1 MNLKMP
7 KMMKKTVVFW
17 LYFQGL
23 GERLNK
29 CDIWKFCQSPHHPDS
44 RKIAKT
50 FAPRVVRLRS
60 TATTEKAHL
69 SLQICSTTTKPVFLI
84 SANNGLQIV
93 NLGVHALCFLFVLR
107 HSETGAKIMIFVG
120 KASYS
125 VLNHQKSRWQY
136 FTACVTANLLQH
148 TARKEL
154 SMSSLASEK
163 LSCFHENTNCLTMPL
178 DFTCTPSRKVCFFT
192 INKNGTMFYATT
204 WKK

>member
-29 CDIWKFCQSPHHPDS
+29 CDIWKFLSISSSFGQQANSENICTSSSPPQEHCHH
-44 RKIAKT
+44 RKD
-50 FAPRVVRLRS
+50 PS
-60 TATTEKAHL
+60 L
-69 SLQICSTTTKPVFLI
+69 SLKICSTTTKPVFLI
-84 SANNGLQIV
+84 SASNGFQIV

-107 HSETGAKIMIFVG
+107 HSETGAKIMVFVG

-136 FTACVTANLLQH
+136 FSACVTANLLQH
-148 TARKEL
+148 TAGKEL

-178 DFTCTPSRKVCFFT
+178 VFTCTPSRKVCFFLP
-192 INKNGTMFYATT
+192 
-204 WKK
+204 

>member
-1 MNLKMP
+1 MWYLKVFVNL
-7 KMMKKTVVFW
+7 
-17 LYFQGL
+17 L
-23 GERLNK
+23 
-29 CDIWKFCQSPHHPDS
+29 DS
-44 RKIAKT
+44 RQIAKT

-107 HSETGAKIMIFVG
+107 HSETGAKIMVFVR